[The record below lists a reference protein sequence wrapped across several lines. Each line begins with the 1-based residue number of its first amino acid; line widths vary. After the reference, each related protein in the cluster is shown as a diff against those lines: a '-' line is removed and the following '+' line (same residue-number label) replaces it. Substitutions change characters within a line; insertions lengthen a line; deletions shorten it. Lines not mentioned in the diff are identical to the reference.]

1 MQISGEHRF
10 AGPRPLLYRML
21 LDPKVLAAALP
32 GVQSFDEIEPDVYQ
46 SSMQV
51 GIAAVRGNYQGRVEV
66 SERVPQES
74 FRLRIEGSGRPGGGT
89 ADARVR
95 LEEEGDQTVM
105 HYQAEVRARGTIARL
120 GNRLM
125 GGAARLLLGQFC
137 RAIEQLIDECA
148 AQAAPTRR
156 QGGRNV

>member
-10 AGPRPLLYRML
+10 AGPRQLLYQML
-21 LDPKVLAAALP
+21 LDPEVLAATLP
-32 GVQSFDEIEPDVYQ
+32 GVQHFEEVEPDTYE
-46 SSMQV
+46 SSMRV
-51 GIAAVRGNYQGRVEV
+51 GIASVRGTYQGRVEV
-66 SERVPQES
+66 SERVPDES

-95 LEEEGDQTVM
+95 LEDDGSLTVM

-125 GGAARLLLGQFC
+125 GGAARLLVGQFC
-137 RAIEQLIDECA
+137 KAIEQRIERSA
-148 AQAAPTRR
+148 A
-156 QGGRNV
+156 